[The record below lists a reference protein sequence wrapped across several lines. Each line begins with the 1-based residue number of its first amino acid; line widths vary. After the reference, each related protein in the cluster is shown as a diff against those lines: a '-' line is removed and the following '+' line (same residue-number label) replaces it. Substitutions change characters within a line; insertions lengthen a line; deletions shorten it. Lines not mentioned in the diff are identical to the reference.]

1 MTTTSVRAQSGQQGG
16 AAREHSLEE
25 IATAI
30 RLQGLSPLDIPHA
43 LTVAD
48 FAAVMEV
55 GPVEVIK
62 VLMRS
67 GYMFTINDVIE
78 HDVASLVAPVF
89 GCGVLPLDAESSRE
103 AGSTSLV
110 FSAEEEEDQDALQP
124 RPPVV
129 TILGHVDH
137 GKTTLLDT
145 IRNANV
151 VDGEAGGITQHIGAY
166 QIDYEGAPITFL
178 DTPGHEAFTA
188 MRARG
193 AQVTDIAIL
202 IIAADDGM
210 MPQTIEALD
219 HARAAGVPIVVAIN
233 KTDLPASDQER
244 VKRQLAENN
253 MLIEEWG
260 GDTIAVP
267 ISALTGAGVS
277 NLLENVIVLS
287 EVSEFQANPDRY
299 ALGVVVEARLE
310 NSRGTVATLLI
321 QTGTLEVGDSIVVG
335 GLRGKVRAMFDDSG
349 NRIESAGPSTP
360 VEVLGLSA
368 MPEAGE
374 LFEVAEDEREA
385 RQMVHEHELEARR
398 ASRNGPTLE
407 DVHTRIQTG
416 EVKALNLIVKTDV
429 QGTVEAARGALERL
443 NTDATRV
450 NIVHIASG
458 RITESDILLAVA
470 SKAIIIGFNS
480 PAEQGA
486 QSLANKEGVE
496 IRNYNVIYHMTE
508 DIERALNGMLEPV
521 YVDVFEGRAAVRA
534 IFNLGRRAKVAGI
547 YVNDGKI
554 ARGSQLRVIR
564 GGDTIFTGEI
574 ASLKHFQDDVREI
587 ANGFEGGVALDGFND
602 WEEEDVV
609 EAYRSVQRAR

>member
-1 MTTTSVRAQSGQQGG
+1 MTTITSRTQAGQGG
-16 AAREHSLEE
+16 AVREHSLEE

-30 RLQGLSPLDIPHA
+30 RLQGLEPLDIPHA

-55 GPVEVIK
+55 GAVEVIK
-62 VLMRS
+62 ELMRS
-67 GYMFTINDVIE
+67 GYMFTINEVIE
-78 HDVASLVAPVF
+78 HDIASLVAPGF
-89 GCGVLPLDAESSRE
+89 GYGVLPLDAESARD

-110 FSAEEEEDQDALQP
+110 FSAEEEEDQDALQT

-151 VDGEAGGITQHIGAY
+151 VAGEAGGITQHIGAY
-166 QIDYEGAPITFL
+166 QINYQGAPITFL

-210 MPQTIEALD
+210 MPQTLEALD

-233 KTDLPASDQER
+233 KIDLPGADQER
-244 VKRQLAENN
+244 VKRQLAEQN

-267 ISALTGAGVS
+267 ISALSGDGVPS
-277 NLLENVIVLS
+277 LLENITVLA
-287 EVSEFQANPDRY
+287 EVSEFQANPERY
-299 ALGVVVEARLE
+299 ALGVVVEARRDK
-310 NSRGTVATLLI
+310 SRGTVATLLI
-321 QTGTLEVGDSIVVG
+321 QTGTLEVGDSVVVG
-335 GLRGKVRAMFDDSG
+335 GLRGRVRAMFDDSG
-349 NRIESAGPSTP
+349 NRIQSAGPSTP
-360 VEVLGLSA
+360 VEILGLSE

-385 RQMVHEHELEARR
+385 RQMALEHEREARR
-398 ASRNGPTLE
+398 ASLNGPTLD
-407 DVHTRIQTG
+407 DVHTRIQRG

-429 QGTVEAARGALERL
+429 QGTVEPARGALERL

-450 NIVHIASG
+450 NIVHIATG
-458 RITESDILLAVA
+458 GITESDILLAVA
-470 SKAIIIGFNS
+470 SQAIIIGFNS
-480 PAEQGA
+480 PPEQGA
-486 QSLANKEGVE
+486 QSLANQEGVE

-508 DIERALNGMLEPV
+508 DIEKALTGMLDPV
-521 YVDVFEGRAAVRA
+521 FEEVFEGRATVRA

-547 YVNDGKI
+547 YVNDGRI
-554 ARGSQLRVIR
+554 SRGCELRVIR
-564 GGDTIFTGEI
+564 SGDTVFTGEI

-587 ANGFEGGVALDGFND
+587 TNGFEGGVALDGFND
-602 WEEEDVV
+602 WLEDDVV
-609 EAYRSVQRAR
+609 EAYRSARVS

>member
-55 GPVEVIK
+55 GAVEVIK

-110 FSAEEEEDQDALQP
+110 FSADEEEDQDALQP

-267 ISALTGAGVS
+267 ISALNGSGVS
-277 NLLENVIVLS
+277 DLLENVIVLS

-310 NSRGTVATLLI
+310 NSRGTVATLLV

-360 VEVLGLSA
+360 VEVLGLSS

-486 QSLANKEGVE
+486 QSLANKERVE
-496 IRNYNVIYHMTE
+496 IRNYDVIYHMTE
-508 DIERALNGMLEPV
+508 DIERALTGMLEPV

-602 WEEEDVV
+602 WAEDDVV

>member
-1 MTTTSVRAQSGQQGG
+1 MTTTISRTQSGQGG

-30 RLQGLSPLDIPHA
+30 RLQGLEPLDIPHA

-62 VLMRS
+62 ELMRS
-67 GYMFTINDVIE
+67 GYMFTINGVIE
-78 HDVASLVAPVF
+78 HDVASLVAPGF
-89 GCGVLPLDAESSRE
+89 GYGVLPLDAESSRDT
-103 AGSTSLV
+103 GTTSLV
-110 FSAEEEEDQDALQP
+110 FSADEEEDQDALQQ

-129 TILGHVDH
+129 AILGHVDH

-166 QIDYEGAPITFL
+166 QINYEGAPITFL

-202 IIAADDGM
+202 IVAADDGM
-210 MPQTIEALD
+210 MPQTLEALD
-219 HARAAGVPIVVAIN
+219 HARAAGVPVVVAIN
-233 KTDLPASDQER
+233 KTDLPGSDQER
-244 VKRQLAENN
+244 VKRQLAEQN

-267 ISALTGAGVS
+267 ISALNGEGVS
-277 NLLENVIVLS
+277 DLLENIIVLS
-287 EVSEFQANPDRY
+287 EVSEFQANPERC
-299 ALGVVVEARLE
+299 ALGVVVEARRDK
-310 NSRGTVATLLI
+310 SRGTIATLLV
-321 QTGTLEVGDSIVVG
+321 QTGTLEVGDSVVVG
-335 GLRGKVRAMFDDSG
+335 GIRGKVRAMFDDSG
-349 NRIESAGPSTP
+349 ARIASAGPSTP
-360 VEVLGLSA
+360 VEILGLGE

-385 RQMVHEHELEARR
+385 RKMALEYEREARR
-398 ASRNGPTLE
+398 ATQNGPTLE
-407 DVHTRIQTG
+407 DVHTRIQLG

-429 QGTVEAARGALERL
+429 QGTVEPARGALEGL

-458 RITESDILLAVA
+458 GITESDILLAVA
-470 SKAIIIGFNS
+470 SQAIIIGFNS
-480 PAEQGA
+480 PPEQGA
-486 QSLANKEGVE
+486 RALANKERVE
-496 IRNYNVIYHMTE
+496 IRNYSVIYHMTE
-508 DIERALNGMLEPV
+508 DIERALNGMLDPV
-521 YVDVFEGRAAVRA
+521 FVDVFEGRATVRA
-534 IFNLGRRAKVAGI
+534 TFNLGRRAKVAGI

-554 ARGSQLRVIR
+554 ARGCELRVLR
-564 GGDTIFTGEI
+564 GGENIFTGEI
-574 ASLKHFQDDVREI
+574 SSLKHFQDDVREI
-587 ANGFEGGVALDGFND
+587 ANGFEGGVTMEGFNE
-602 WEEEDVV
+602 WREDDVI
-609 EAYRSVQRAR
+609 EAYRSVQAS